1 MIHLNIGHLKNYS
14 IGHTLID
21 MPGEFLLATQEGD
34 HYDYYFI
41 YLLNRIGTGCMAGVS
56 GG

>member
-14 IGHTLID
+14 IGHTLVD

-56 GG
+56 GR

>member
-14 IGHTLID
+14 IGHTLVD

-41 YLLNRIGTGCMAGVS
+41 YLFNRIGTGCMAGVS